1 MTHFDSDY
9 LEGCHPLILEELTRT
24 NMRQTVGY
32 ANDEF
37 CVEARE
43 KILAA
48 CGNPDAE
55 VEFMVG
61 GTQTNATILKAIMR
75 HYESVISVTSG
86 HINGHEAGAVEAT
99 GHKILTLPSHQGKFD
114 IDELESF
121 IAGWRANVA
130 DYEHVTWPAVVY
142 ISQPTE
148 FGTLYSLAEIERLRR
163 VCDQYDLRLFA
174 DGARLGYAL
183 ASPENDVTLPDM
195 ARLCDAFYIGGTK
208 VGALFGEAAV
218 VKKSVIP
225 HFRTVIKQDGALL
238 AKGRLLGVQF
248 SVLFTDNLYTSI
260 AANAIYCAKRM
271 QEGLKRNGLE
281 LLYESTTNQ
290 TFVIVDDSQYAIF
303 KQIATFADW
312 GHHTDGRRILRL
324 ITSWATEPA
333 KVDEFISDLEA
344 ALHKNPAPV
353 IA

>member
-9 LEGCHPLILEELTRT
+9 LEGCHPLILDELTKT
-24 NMRQTVGY
+24 NLRQTVGY

-37 CVEARE
+37 CVEARQ
-43 KILAA
+43 KVLSA
-48 CGNPDAE
+48 CGSPDCE

-61 GTQTNATILKAIMR
+61 GTQTNATILKAILR
-75 HYESVISVTSG
+75 PYESVISVSTG

-99 GHKILTLPSHQGKFD
+99 GHKILTLPSHSGKID
-114 IDELESF
+114 IEELERF
-121 IAGWRANVA
+121 ISDWRDNKA

-148 FGTLYSLAEIERLRR
+148 LGTLYTLSEMESLRR
-163 VCDQYDLRLFA
+163 VCDKYGLRLFA

-183 ASPENDVTLPDM
+183 AASVNDVTLPDM

-218 VKKSVIP
+218 VKRGVIP

-248 SVLFTDNLYTSI
+248 SVLFTDNLYTRI
-260 AANAIYCAKRM
+260 ASNAILCADRM
-271 QEGLKRNGLE
+271 RAGLRRNGVE
-281 LLYESTTNQ
+281 LLYGSPTNQ
-290 TFVIVDDSQYAIF
+290 IFAVVDDKQYAAVKAIT
-303 KQIATFADW
+303 TFTDW
-312 GHHTDGRRILRL
+312 GRHIDGRHIVRL
-324 ITSWATEPA
+324 ITSWATVPE
-333 KVDEFISDLEA
+333 KVDEFLSDFEA
-344 ALHKNPAPV
+344 AMHPSLSTV
-353 IA
+353 IV